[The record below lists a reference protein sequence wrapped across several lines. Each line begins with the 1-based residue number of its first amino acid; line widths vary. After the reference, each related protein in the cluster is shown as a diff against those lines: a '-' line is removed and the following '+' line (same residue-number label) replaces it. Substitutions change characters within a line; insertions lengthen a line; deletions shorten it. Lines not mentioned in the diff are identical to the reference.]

1 MLSLSI
7 GLSVGRL
14 TEALQE
20 SALASVMISL
30 LLKELHLCISEIP
43 IENVIILS
51 SIITNFKRMTEK
63 QF

>member
-7 GLSVGRL
+7 GFSVGRL

-30 LLKELHLCISEIP
+30 LLKELHLYISEIP

>member
-30 LLKELHLCISEIP
+30 LLKELHLYISEIS

-63 QF
+63 